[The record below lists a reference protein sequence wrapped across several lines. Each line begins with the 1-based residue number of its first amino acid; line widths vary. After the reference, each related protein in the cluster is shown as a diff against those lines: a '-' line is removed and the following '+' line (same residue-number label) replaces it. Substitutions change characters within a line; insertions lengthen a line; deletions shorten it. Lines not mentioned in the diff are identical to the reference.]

1 MRQRN
6 NNVSY
11 YSIAS
16 YQKFDPSGRKI
27 SLTNQIIVQLG
38 IKPMTATELCQA
50 INCLRSSVCCPLVI
64 LEKRGIIIKIGSKYD
79 DNTGRTVAI
88 YGLKEKAQIVE
99 HPAPDMLPDNPILAI
114 KSKLFD
120 NEPFQ

>member
-16 YQKFDPSGRKI
+16 YQKFETSGRKI
-27 SLTNQIIVQLG
+27 SLANQIIVHLG
-38 IKPMTATELCQA
+38 FKPMTATELCQA

-64 LEKRGIIIKIGSKYD
+64 LERRGIIVKTSSKYD
-79 DNTGRTVAI
+79 NSTGRTVAV
-88 YGLKEKAQIVE
+88 YGLKDTGQTVE